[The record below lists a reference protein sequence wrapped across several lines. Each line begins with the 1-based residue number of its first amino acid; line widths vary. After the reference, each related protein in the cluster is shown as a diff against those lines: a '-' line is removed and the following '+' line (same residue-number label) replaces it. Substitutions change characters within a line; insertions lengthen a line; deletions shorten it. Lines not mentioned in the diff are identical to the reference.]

1 MATGPNYT
9 PNSNTKI
16 DSIDL
21 YVSKRLK
28 MRRVI
33 LGLSQKK
40 LAEAVDVSIQQIQ
53 KYEKSTNRIS
63 SGKLYSLA
71 NLLKVPISYF
81 FENVSRYTDCKNND
95 VNTISIFA
103 EDQENFLSDDTVPE
117 KEVLNLIKAFNEVK
131 NQHVR
136 KKIIDLV
143 KSIKAME

>member
-1 MATGPNYT
+1 MATSPN
-9 PNSNTKI
+9 PNSNTKV

-71 NLLKVPISYF
+71 NLLKVPIGYF
-81 FENVSRYTDCKNND
+81 FENASSYTDCKNK
-95 VNTISIFA
+95 VNTISVFA
-103 EDQENFLSDDTVPE
+103 EDQENFLSDDTVTE

-131 NQHVR
+131 NLHVR

>member
-1 MATGPNYT
+1 MATSPNPN
-9 PNSNTKI
+9 PNSNTKV

-71 NLLKVPISYF
+71 NLLRVPISYF
-81 FENVSRYTDCKNND
+81 FENASSYTDCKNN
-95 VNTISIFA
+95 VNTISVFA

-117 KEVLNLIKAFNEVK
+117 KEVLNLIKAFSEVK
-131 NQHVR
+131 NSHVR

>member
-1 MATGPNYT
+1 MATSPNT
-9 PNSNTKI
+9 NPNTKV

-71 NLLKVPISYF
+71 NLLKVPIGYF
-81 FENVSRYTDCKNND
+81 FENASSYTDCKNK
-95 VNTISIFA
+95 VNTISVFA
-103 EDQENFLSDDTVPE
+103 EDQENFLSDDTVTE

-131 NQHVR
+131 NLHVR